1 MNDETEHQMSA
12 ARALLPTPPGTDR
25 PRRHSGT
32 IAFALF
38 LVALSVYFFRVFDDQ
53 AKAERAHGGGPA
65 RSASPQ
71 KAP

>member
-1 MNDETEHQMSA
+1 MSDGTEHQMTA

-25 PRRHSGT
+25 PRRHTGT
-32 IAFALF
+32 VAFALF
-38 LVALSVYFFRVFDDQ
+38 LIALSVYFFRVFDEQ
-53 AKAERAHGGGPA
+53 GRTERHGGGPA